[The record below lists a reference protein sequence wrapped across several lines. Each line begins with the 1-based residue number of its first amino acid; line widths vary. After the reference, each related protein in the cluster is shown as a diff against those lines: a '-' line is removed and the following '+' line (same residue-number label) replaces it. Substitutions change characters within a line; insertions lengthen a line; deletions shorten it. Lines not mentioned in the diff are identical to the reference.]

1 MREIAATSR
10 RRSGASQPRA
20 TLAKLSCILTS
31 VAIASRW
38 LTKHRSSPPVQQD
51 PSPPDLQVTHEIGPA
66 GRVPQQRNIRE
77 EGTTETPPGT
87 FRGRHWAG
95 FMTVSGQKQAIDALT
110 ERQAA

>member
-1 MREIAATSR
+1 MPSTTTRTIPKNHSR
-10 RRSGASQPRA
+10 WIRVQTTPTER
-20 TLAKLSCILTS
+20 KS
-31 VAIASRW
+31 VAIASKW
-38 LTKHRSSPPVQQD
+38 RSIVLFLQFQQD

-77 EGTTETPPGT
+77 EGKAETPPGT

-95 FMTVSGQKQAIDALT
+95 FMTVFGQKQAIDALT